1 MGVGITVMKSLAAG
15 NLLKAETS
23 PFGMALTP
31 VQCIQYVLTRPAVAS
46 ALVGCKTPEDVKAA
60 LAYEAASDEEKRTIR
75 RC

>member
-31 VQCIQYVLTRPAVAS
+31 VQCIQYVSVSYTHLII
-46 ALVGCKTPEDVKAA
+46 G
-60 LAYEAASDEEKRTIR
+60 KRIQKSGL
-75 RC
+75 